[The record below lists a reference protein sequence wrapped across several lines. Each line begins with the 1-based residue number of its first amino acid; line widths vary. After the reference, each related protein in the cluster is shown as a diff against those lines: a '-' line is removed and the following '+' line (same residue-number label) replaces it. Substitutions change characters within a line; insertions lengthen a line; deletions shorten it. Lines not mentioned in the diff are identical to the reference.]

1 MHTPTPL
8 LKLEPKQY
16 VAKVRTVL
24 SILSALKTTRPAQ
37 QISEAGVTPH
47 ILKTTHSF
55 GWYVSLYLGSR
66 DADLSSLGLPGPE

>member
-8 LKLEPKQY
+8 LKLEPKQH

-37 QISEAGVTPH
+37 QISEAGVTPY

-55 GWYVSLYLGSR
+55 
-66 DADLSSLGLPGPE
+66 